1 MLINKTPFRV
11 SFLGGGTDLP
21 WFYKKYGGAV
31 ISTSINMYMYLS
43 IHRLFASEAILLKYS
58 QRELVEVASQLRH
71 PIARKIL
78 ENFEI
83 KGVEISVSADIPAG
97 TGLGS
102 SSAFTVGLYDLIA
115 RYSGLILDKMQL
127 AENACRIEIEELSEP
142 IGKQDQFSSAF
153 GGLNLFRF
161 NPNGTVEVQ
170 ALKIPPTD
178 LADFD
183 SSLYLVRTKG
193 KPRSASSILN
203 GQKKYIEKSKLGET
217 SMSLLA
223 DMAISNIARIENNI
237 FSIADLV
244 NDAWSLKK
252 MSNPDA
258 SNKEIDQIIKVGLDN
273 GVLGAKLL
281 GAGGSGFV
289 LFICKSSEIKN
300 VKLQLQDYHIMKINM
315 ENRGSHV
322 IYEEENRTNEI

>member
-11 SFLGGGTDLP
+11 SFIGGGTDLP
-21 WFYKKYGGAV
+21 WFYKKHGGAV
-31 ISTSINMYMYLS
+31 ISTSIDMYMYLS

-58 QRELVEVASQLRH
+58 QRELVEVASQLKH

-78 ENFEI
+78 ENFGI
-83 KGVEISVSADIPAG
+83 KGVDISVSADIPAG

-115 RYSGLILDKMQL
+115 RYSGLNLDKMQL

-153 GGLNLFRF
+153 GGLNLFKF
-161 NPNGTVEVQ
+161 NPSGTVEVQ

-178 LADFD
+178 LADFN
-183 SSLYLVRTKG
+183 SSLYLVKTKG
-193 KPRSASSILN
+193 NPRSASRILN
-203 GQKKYIEKSKLGET
+203 AQKKYIEKSKLGES

-244 NDAWSLKK
+244 NEAWSLKK
-252 MSNPDA
+252 MSNQDA
-258 SNKEIDQIIKVGLDN
+258 SNQEIDQIIKVGLDN

-281 GAGGSGFV
+281 GAGSSGFV

-300 VKLQLQDYHIMKINM
+300 VKQQLQDYHIMKINM

-322 IYEEENRTNEI
+322 IYEDENRTNEI